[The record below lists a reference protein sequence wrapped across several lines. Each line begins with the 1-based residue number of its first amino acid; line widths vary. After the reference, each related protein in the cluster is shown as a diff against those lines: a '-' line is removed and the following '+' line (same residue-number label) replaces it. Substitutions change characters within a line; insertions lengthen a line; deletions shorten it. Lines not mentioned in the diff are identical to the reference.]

1 MSEATAPR
9 GTVTVLCTQSCKEAL
24 IALVPVFERAKGFAL
39 DVTYGG
45 GSHLATQISG
55 GLRADMFVGSRTSW
69 LRINIS
75 DSS

>member
-9 GTVTVLCTQSCKEAL
+9 GTVTVICTQSCKEAL
-24 IALVPVFERAKGFAL
+24 IALVPVFERAEGFAL